1 MKIGIVTFHCSYNFG
16 SALQAFALKQYLVN
30 KGHDVHI
37 IDYRSKDF
45 DAYRLFRCSGLKS
58 VVVDFLLFPKNLRRR
73 NAFQAFWRDYFNLT
87 DQTYR
92 GNAAEEELQH
102 DMQAY
107 DALICGSDQIW
118 NLDCTKGPDAPFFLS
133 FASDSS
139 KRIAY
144 APSLAHARFRSDY
157 FTDNDRAR
165 ISYWLNKFDA
175 LSVREA
181 SVAEQ
186 FRQLTKKNI
195 EEVLDPTLLL
205 DVQDYRNVES
215 PQLPNGIEKG
225 KYIFAYT
232 LWENDRMYQYVD
244 ALAQKYN
251 LTIVYYSGK
260 KIHYESPSINIRGVG
275 PREFLSLI
283 DHAYCIVS
291 NSFHA
296 TVFSIL
302 YGKPFVTFGTEKSSS
317 RMYTLLGKLGLSPEH
332 IISSDSDGHIPTEP
346 FAPELDYIKL
356 QELRKGSEDFLCNA
370 HCKALHRKSSDVLSP
385 FPRIHFLVDDLLER
399 LVHLR
404 SDDFERRCQA
414 AVVLSELDGE
424 HSELPYRFGA

>member
-16 SALQAFALKQYLVN
+16 SALQAFALKQYLVK

-45 DAYRLFRCSGLKS
+45 DAYRLFRCTGLKS
-58 VVVDFLLFPKNLRRR
+58 VVVDFLLLPMNIRRR
-73 NAFQAFWRDYFNLT
+73 NAFQTFWRDCFNLT
-87 DQTYR
+87 DRTYR

-133 FASDSS
+133 FAPDGS

-144 APSLAHARFRSDY
+144 APSLAHAHFRPDH

-165 ISYWLNKFDA
+165 ISQWLNKFDA

-181 SVAEQ
+181 SVAGQ
-186 FRQLTKKNI
+186 FQQLTNMRI

-205 DVQDYRNVES
+205 DVQDYRDVQS
-215 PQLPNGIEKG
+215 PLLPSGIEGG

-232 LWENDRMYQYVD
+232 LWKNNKMNQYID
-244 ALAQKYN
+244 ALAKKYN

-260 KIHYESPSINIRGVG
+260 KIHYASPSINIRGIG

-283 DHAYCIVS
+283 DQAYCVVS

-317 RMYTLLGKLGLSPEH
+317 RMYTLLEKLGLSREH
-332 IISSDSDGHIPTEP
+332 LISSDSDIPAIEP
-346 FAPELDYIKL
+346 FVPELDYAKL
-356 QELRKGSEDFLCNA
+356 QELRKGSEEYLRNA
-370 HCKALHRKSSDVLSP
+370 
-385 FPRIHFLVDDLLER
+385 
-399 LVHLR
+399 LR
-404 SDDFERRCQA
+404 
-414 AVVLSELDGE
+414 
-424 HSELPYRFGA
+424 